1 MRAIVTGSAGFIG
14 SHVADA
20 LRARGDDVTGIDL
33 LPGQDVQA
41 DLADAELEPLL
52 ESADVVFHLAGQP
65 GVRSGWGARYQLYL
79 RNNLLATQ
87 RLLEAARGRDSLR
100 LVFASSSSVY
110 GSGSEPVSPYGQT
123 KLGAEQL
130 CRIYRAAHGVDTRVL
145 RYFTVFGPRQRP
157 DMAFMRFLSAALD
170 GAPIAVFGDGGQ
182 TRDFTYV
189 ADAVAATLA
198 AAEIASKDAERPFD
212 VGGGAP
218 ASVLEAIDVIADL
231 TGRELDVRHLAP
243 ESGDP
248 RDTVADTAGARELLG
263 FAPSRTLR
271 EGLALQLEW
280 LEESRA
286 QAIASPA
293 LPSSSS

>member
-1 MRAIVTGSAGFIG
+1 MRALVTGSAGFIG

-20 LRARGDDVTGIDL
+20 LRARGDEVTDVDL
-33 LPGQDVQA
+33 LPGADHQA
-41 DLADAELEPLL
+41 DLADTEIEPLL
-52 ESADVVFHLAGQP
+52 EGIDAVFHLAGQP

-87 RLLEAARGRDSLR
+87 RLLEAARGRDGLR
-100 LVFASSSSVY
+100 VVFASSSSVY
-110 GSGSEPVSPYGQT
+110 GAGTEPVSPYGQT

-130 CRIYRAAHGVDTRVL
+130 CRIYRTAHDVDTRVL

-157 DMAFMRFLSAALD
+157 DMAFTRFLSAALD
-170 GAPIAVFGDGGQ
+170 EAPLAVFGDGHQ

-198 AAEIASKDAERPFD
+198 AADIAPSAAERPFD
-212 VGGGAP
+212 IGGGAP
-218 ASVLEAIDVIADL
+218 ASVLEAIGAIADL
-231 TGRELDVRHLAP
+231 TGRELDVRHLAA
-243 ESGDP
+243 ESGEP
-248 RDTVADTAGARELLG
+248 RATLADTSRARELLG

-271 EGLALQLEW
+271 EGLALQLAW
-280 LEESRA
+280 FEEQRA

-293 LPSSSS
+293 LPSS